1 MSFPCYRAINR
12 PPMSTE
18 KSPNSLPWHA
28 KSSKIWAKFTLPA
41 SSLILHC
48 PVPPNWISHSSP
60 EMPQILP
67 WLCLALP
74 QMSLLLTAMRTRARF
89 LSCTALPHRTPSA
102 LILHPGVSAFHLV
115 RIFGFASL
123 LLCCTT
129 NFIYSADPL
138 LDTSLSPVPNTVCC
152 AWRAFGIFVIAENK
166 SEM

>member
-1 MSFPCYRAINR
+1 MSFPCYRAVNR

-18 KSPNSLPWHA
+18 KSPNSLPRHA

-74 QMSLLLTAMRTRARF
+74 QMSLLLMATRTRACF

-102 LILHPGVSAFHLV
+102 PHPASWRAHLSSCTD
-115 RIFGFASL
+115 IWFCITSL
-123 LLCCTT
+123 LLYHQLHLQCTSSLGH
-129 NFIYSADPL
+129 FPLPSA
-138 LDTSLSPVPNTVCC
+138 
-152 AWRAFGIFVIAENK
+152 
-166 SEM
+166 